1 MAGDDNAGV
10 FVGFKNPGTD
20 PFNAVNGGHEIQID
34 ATDDPSHTTGA
45 VYNFQAAVA
54 AARDAALKPP
64 GEWNAYEIVV
74 IGDRIQVFLNGTKIN
89 DYVDTDPNRM
99 NAPTLIGLQNH
110 GTGDDVFFRNVQI
123 KDLPTPS
130 SPAPSLTADRADRR
144 RDRRRRGDGDR
155 HDGRHERW

>member
-10 FVGFKNPGTD
+10 FVGFKDPGTD
-20 PFNAVNGGHEIQID
+20 PFNAVNSGHEIQID

-123 KDLPTPS
+123 KDLDD
-130 SPAPSLTADRADRR
+130 AVDAGAVADA
-144 RDRRRRGDGDR
+144 
-155 HDGRHERW
+155 